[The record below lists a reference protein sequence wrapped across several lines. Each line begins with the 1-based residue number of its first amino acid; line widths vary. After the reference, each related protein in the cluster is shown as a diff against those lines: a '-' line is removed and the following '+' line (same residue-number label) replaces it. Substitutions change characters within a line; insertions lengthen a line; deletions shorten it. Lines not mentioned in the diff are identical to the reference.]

1 MVRKRLLAAMAL
13 VLLLA
18 SCHRPVAFPAAISTD
33 VPPAAATGT
42 STPTL
47 STPTVTS
54 EPTATPEPTAPPTP
68 TATPTV
74 KVTPTQ
80 TDGTPTATP
89 VLTEMENR
97 TWSSRSPDGKWDAQ
111 GMVAFPVDGGEKY
124 YTQLKVNKTDGAVE
138 WTVVD
143 EWSRWGLGYTTPQP
157 FHWSRDGRYLYFT
170 NEPVPDGCGLFVNGS
185 DLHRIDLSDGSVKE
199 IVPSSGLWLSL
210 SPDETTLAY
219 IGYKGRGLVVRDLAT
234 GLERETGLD
243 PGQDYAAGH
252 IVWSPD
258 GAALVLTLAIHPC
271 SFGWAESVSVVLV
284 EVATLKQ
291 TMLIHEDRRLLI
303 TVEWPA
309 LDRILLED
317 NDGSFWWMDLETR
330 QITTK
335 K

>member
-1 MVRKRLLAAMAL
+1 MVLRKVLATTAL

-18 SCHRPVAFPAAISTD
+18 GCRRPATFPTAISTD
-33 VPPAAATGT
+33 VPTAAVTGT
-42 STPTL
+42 STPTP
-47 STPTVTS
+47 STSTVAP
-54 EPTATPEPTAPPTP
+54 EPTATSTPTETP
-68 TATPTV
+68 TA
-74 KVTPTQ
+74 KVTPFQ
-80 TDGTPTATP
+80 TDGMPTATP
-89 VLTEMENR
+89 VPTEMELR

-124 YTQLKVNKTDGAVE
+124 YTQLKVNKTDGTVE

-143 EWSRWGLGYTTPQP
+143 EWSRLGLGYTTPQP

-219 IGYKGRGLVVRDLAT
+219 IGYRGRGLVLRDLAT
-234 GLERETGLD
+234 GVERETRLD

-258 GAALVLTLAIHPC
+258 GAALILTLAIRPC
-271 SFGWAESVSVVLV
+271 SFSWAESVSVALV

-291 TMLIHEDRRLLI
+291 TTLIHEDKRLFT

-309 LDRILLED
+309 LDRALLKD
-317 NDGSFWWMDLETR
+317 DDGNLWWIDLETR
-330 QITTK
+330 QITIK
-335 K
+335 E